1 MSQTNQKGF
10 TLVEIA
16 IVLVIIGL
24 LLGGV
29 LKGQEL
35 IASAK
40 VKATIAEIDSF
51 ATAFAAY
58 QDKYRAIPGDDRNA
72 QNNTNNQNV
81 INGNGDGS
89 IGYGETGNVFQHLV
103 SAGLLKGE
111 SDGSEPG
118 GYFRS
123 SYGGLIRI
131 DDNLAGLNGFVICY
145 NNLQQDVAEEID
157 RKLDDGSGTTGSV
170 RGAGNGFGPGNGP
183 SAYSNPTWLCTEI

>member
-40 VKATIAEIDSF
+40 VKATAAEIDSF
-51 ATAFAAY
+51 ATAFVTY
-58 QDKYRAIPGDDRNA
+58 QDKYRAVPGDDNDA
-72 QNNTNNQNV
+72 QNNTNDAGV
-81 INGNGDGS
+81 TNGNGDGDIDS
-89 IGYGETGNVFQHLV
+89 GERGDVFQHMV
-103 SAGLLKGE
+103 SAGLLKGK

-123 SYGGLIRI
+123 PYGGVIQI
-131 DDNLAGLNGFVICY
+131 DDNRAGLTGFVICY
-145 NNLQQDVAEEID
+145 DNLEQDVAEEID
-157 RKLDDGSGTTGSV
+157 RKLDDGVGTTGSV
-170 RGAGNGFGPGNGP
+170 RGAGNGGNPGGA
-183 SAYSNPTWLCTEI
+183 SAAYTNPTWLCAEI